1 MAEVYGQINGQNGTQ
16 DIQLNNAATEAT
28 LKLLLQS
35 SMSANKQTLDQLKK
49 LGVDGGI
56 FDTEAWEKANEQVQ
70 LQAIHLSKAKASLIL
85 FEIGLAKL
93 QPLFNDVSQALGK
106 LSEGAAAGSDLIGAF
121 KSLPL
126 GIGTVANAL
135 SSMLRYQEA
144 NMLAYQKLS
153 TAGIN
158 LGGSLTDVRLS
169 SSRMGLTMD
178 QMASF
183 AIKNSEALAR
193 MGGGAD
199 EGFKSFVNLSEK
211 MRNDPLGIQLKA
223 LGFTTEEVNDGM
235 ARYINMSGGRTKAE
249 MQNSRQILE
258 ASAEYLMTL
267 QGLSEITGKTRQ
279 QQQDALD
286 EASKNAAWMAHLAT
300 LDEDEKKKANAGMA
314 QAMALGGKGAVDAF
328 QSKIMG
334 VAPDKAGQIFI
345 ATASESAEVIYGIV
359 NQVNDKSKKSL
370 DSTDN
375 MLKGMRA
382 AQRDMAKYGKEGL
395 YAIIRQGGPLADALQ
410 QLGITANS
418 AGKFT
423 DAELMTKMK
432 AAEKTLTESTAEAK
446 RQQELQKAR
455 DALTKTINEFVEAN
469 LPLITDVITG
479 LSGALKWVST
489 MLEGHGQ
496 ALSYTLGGLVVLF
509 GTLKAAMV
517 VRSGVG
523 MVQSLFGGGGGAG
536 SVGKSG
542 VAGEILGNVGKAG
555 PGIGGVLTGLTTG
568 LSAMGAAAGPVLA
581 GAAVLAGVIVFLG
594 AGVAVTMLMIG
605 AALPTLANGF
615 KSFNEIDGGN
625 LLKVSL
631 GIGALG
637 LAMAGLGVGLTA
649 GAIGGAFDRVLTFFT
664 GGGTGGITGVV
675 KEITSSLKDFD
686 SSKLTGFS
694 TGLEGLSNAMVS
706 YGKAVNTIDIAKAAK
721 VKELMKGPT
730 AAEQIADAGAKVFT
744 SAAERITSVISG
756 NSTNT
761 EKSGSD
767 LTALNN
773 TMRDILKYIKDTAAN
788 TEKTA
793 KEVSNS
799 GYLKR
804 A

>member
-56 FDTEAWEKANEQVQ
+56 FDNEAWEKANEQVQ

-93 QPLFNDVSQALGK
+93 QPLFNGVSQALGK